1 MKVHSSLGSDAT
13 PFTVCTTLTVL
24 VPGAHSSVGVKVRV
38 VPVPLKFP
46 GTLVSA
52 SLNISKVT
60 VLEETPVMVSAWF
73 GSAGWDG

>member
-1 MKVHSSLGSDAT
+1 MIAGFAGFTANVHGTLGSDGM

-38 VPVPLKFP
+38 VPVALKVP
-46 GTLVSA
+46 RTLSLA

-60 VLEETPVMVSAWF
+60 VPE
-73 GSAGWDG
+73 